1 MKKPVFAA
9 LLALLYCVSGA
20 AQNTNEWHTP
30 KGLPS
35 GNEIGV
41 RYGAQLFMGDGRG
54 PEFEA
59 ISIDYA
65 RYNYYNIGFRT
76 GLNLFFDDEV
86 CDYYSIPMQ
95 VTWRTERIRGLV
107 FPGDGEAGSW
117 VAAALLSIIPK
128 QFEAHT
134 GFTPGMMLGP
144 LSREP
149 SSGNFLVK
157 HRFSCTYD
165 LGVRLIIP
173 IWRFNLYGDFT
184 YHCYLT
190 DNFGFAF
197 GDYRPGRSYME
208 LGVGLSFNF

>member
-1 MKKPVFAA
+1 
-9 LLALLYCVSGA
+9 
-20 AQNTNEWHTP
+20 
-30 KGLPS
+30 
-35 GNEIGV
+35 
-41 RYGAQLFMGDGRG
+41 MGDGRG

-65 RYNYYNIGFRT
+65 RYTYYNIGFRT

-95 VTWRTERIRGLV
+95 FTWRTERIRGLV

>member
-9 LLALLYCVSGA
+9 LLTLLYCVGGA

-30 KGLPS
+30 QGLPS

-41 RYGAQLFMGDGRG
+41 RYSAQLFMGDGRG

-76 GLNLFFDDEV
+76 GLNLF
-86 CDYYSIPMQ
+86 STTKSATI
-95 VTWRTERIRGLV
+95 IRSRCNS
-107 FPGDGEAGSW
+107 PGARNVSGGWFSRATARAGSW
-117 VAAALLSIIPK
+117 VSAALLSIIPK

-149 SSGNFLVK
+149 YSGNFLVK

>member
-76 GLNLFFDDEV
+76 GLNPVFRRRV

-95 VTWRTERIRGLV
+95 FTWRTERIRGL
-107 FPGDGEAGSW
+107 FSRATARPGRGL
-117 VAAALLSIIPK
+117 AAALLSIIPK

-134 GFTPGMMLGP
+134 GFTPGMMLGRSAASP
-144 LSREP
+144 P
-149 SSGNFLVK
+149 PGISSSSTVSAVPMTSG
-157 HRFSCTYD
+157 C
-165 LGVRLIIP
+165 
-173 IWRFNLYGDFT
+173 
-184 YHCYLT
+184 
-190 DNFGFAF
+190 
-197 GDYRPGRSYME
+197 
-208 LGVGLSFNF
+208 GLSSPSGGSTSTAISPTIVT

>member
-95 VTWRTERIRGLV
+95 
-107 FPGDGEAGSW
+107 
-117 VAAALLSIIPK
+117 
-128 QFEAHT
+128 FEAHT

-149 SSGNFLVK
+149 YSGNFLVK

-190 DNFGFAF
+190 DNFGFAY